1 MRGWEA
7 IAADLLERARGCGSG
22 ALTTTEQQVATLVAA
37 GRRNREV
44 ASALFVSESTVEAH
58 LTRIYRKLGLR
69 NRAELAQQV
78 SVASA

>member
-1 MRGWEA
+1 MRGWDA
-7 IAADLLERARGCGSG
+7 VAADLLERVRGCGSG
-22 ALTTTEQQVATLVAA
+22 ALTATEQQVVTLVAA
-37 GRRNREV
+37 GGRNREV